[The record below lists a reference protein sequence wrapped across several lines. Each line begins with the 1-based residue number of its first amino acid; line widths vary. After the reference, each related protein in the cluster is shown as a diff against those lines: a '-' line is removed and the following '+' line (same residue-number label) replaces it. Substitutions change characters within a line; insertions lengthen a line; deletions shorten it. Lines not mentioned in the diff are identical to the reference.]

1 MQIRNHR
8 DLWAGVMF
16 FGFGALFM
24 VLSQQYQIGSA
35 ARMGPGYFPFVLGR
49 LLALLGLIIFF
60 GAFSPGNAQLRIV
73 KVGWRELGLI
83 LGAVALFGAL
93 LPSFGIV
100 VALVVLIGVSA
111 VASHDFSVRD
121 TLIAIVVLAVFSYF
135 VFVKGLELQ
144 FPLWPKFMSN

>member
-8 DLWAGVMF
+8 DLWAGLMF
-16 FGFGALFM
+16 FAFGMIFV
-24 VLSQQYQIGSA
+24 VLSQQYHVGSA
-35 ARMGPGYFPFVLGR
+35 AKMGPGYFPLVLGG
-49 LLALLGLIIFF
+49 LLALLGAIIAL
-60 GAFSPGNAQLRIV
+60 GSISAANVELKV
-73 KVGWRELGLI
+73 EKVGWRELGLI
-83 LGAVALFGAL
+83 LGSVALFGAL

-111 VASHDFSVRD
+111 FASHDFSLRD

-144 FPLWPKFMSN
+144 FPLWPKFMTN

>member
-16 FGFGALFM
+16 FGFGMLFV

-35 ARMGPGYFPFVLGR
+35 AKMGPGFFPFVLGG
-49 LLALLGLIIFF
+49 LLAILGLIIFL
-60 GAFSPGNAQLRIV
+60 GAFSPRNTPLRLTPI
-73 KVGWRELGLI
+73 GWRELGLV
-83 LGAVALFGAL
+83 LGSVALFGAL
-93 LPSFGIV
+93 LPGFGIV

-111 VASHDFSVRD
+111 IASHDFSVRD
-121 TLIAIVVLAVFSYF
+121 TVIAIVVLGIFSYF

-144 FPLWPKFMSN
+144 FPLWPKFLSN